1 MRILWSQ
8 RRFFTSS
15 SCDTIFALASGQGK
29 AGVSVIRVSGSNAV
43 DSLSKLVA
51 QRPFE
56 VALSNPRL
64 LKRGQLLNEQGQII
78 DEAMFT
84 YFKGPNSFTG
94 EDVVEYHVHG
104 SIAVITAFLGQLG
117 RFKGHRHALPGEF
130 TLRAFT
136 NRKMNLAEVEGL
148 ADLIDAETEEQ
159 RKLAIWNLGKK
170 PSQQMAAWR
179 KQIIEASAQIEAWI
193 DFGDDE
199 NIEADVVVACKRR
212 LKHLKTEIERRII
225 SDSDCEL
232 IRHGFKIVLAGR
244 PNVGKSSLLNKLV
257 GRRAAIESPISG
269 TTRDIIRV
277 NMELA
282 GFPVILSDTA
292 GLNLKSQ
299 DEIEI
304 EGIGMA
310 LESIKEADLVLF
322 MIDGSDLKG
331 IRSIGSD
338 ISQSTL
344 IPERTIFV
352 LNKADVT
359 VINSTEEIRE
369 LLPCD
374 FRLCAI
380 IRSSCRDPLT
390 LQDFKD
396 FLSEHLRQRL
406 MSITS
411 KDPPVL
417 SQKRHRQCI
426 ANACDHI
433 NACLQVDD
441 MVMGAEHLR
450 KAVAEI
456 GKVTGEVNP
465 EEILDNLFSSF
476 CIGK

>member
-8 RRFFTSS
+8 RRFFTS

-56 VALSNPRL
+56 AALSNPRL
-64 LKRGQLLNEQGQII
+64 LKRGQLLNAQGQII

-104 SIAVITAFLGQLG
+104 SVAVIAALLGQLG

-130 TLRAFT
+130 TMRAFT
-136 NRKMNLAEVEGL
+136 NGKMNLAEVEGL

-159 RKLAIWNLGKK
+159 RKLAIWSLGNK
-170 PSQQMAAWR
+170 PSEQMAAWR

-199 NIEADVVVACKRR
+199 NIETDVVVACKRR
-212 LKHLKTEIERRII
+212 LKLLKTEIERRII

-232 IRHGFKIVLAGR
+232 IRNGFKIVLAGR
-244 PNVGKSSLLNKLV
+244 PNAGKSSLLNKLV
-257 GRRAAIESPISG
+257 GRKAAIESPFAG

-277 NMELA
+277 NMALA
-282 GFPVILSDTA
+282 GFPVIVSDTA

-299 DEIEI
+299 DEIEL

-310 LESIKEADLVLF
+310 LESINEADLVLF
-322 MIDGSDLKG
+322 MIDGSDLEWIHN
-331 IRSIGSD
+331 IRSD
-338 ISQSTL
+338 VSQSTL
-344 IPERTIFV
+344 TPQKTIFV

-359 VINSTEEIRE
+359 FIKSTEEIRE

-374 FRLCAI
+374 FKHCSI
-380 IRSSCRDPLT
+380 IRSSCRDLVI
-390 LQDFKD
+390 LQVFKD
-396 FLSEHLRQRL
+396 FLSEHLQQRFKF
-406 MSITS
+406 ITS
-411 KDPPVL
+411 TEPPVL
-417 SQKRHRQCI
+417 SQKRHRQCLT
-426 ANACDHI
+426 NACSHI
-433 NACLQVDD
+433 DACLQSDY
-441 MVMGAEHLR
+441 MVLGAEHLR

-465 EEILDNLFSSF
+465 EEILDSLFSSF